1 MTTYV
6 SEVLYLRSID
16 RSLGSASSYNIILP
30 KTFSKI
36 VSVSL
41 ISAEIPYSWGN
52 LTASYAMNA
61 RFTQVAPTTVVAD
74 YSVPVGNYTITDIQ
88 AHLLAWLQ
96 ASFPALAIS
105 AVNYSSITGRLSVVI
120 GNGSGALSCS
130 RGNEAVPR
138 LCSVLGID
146 ATSTTLSVNSDGV
159 NALWLPN
166 VANLH
171 PQPCLLIKMQNIP
184 GNISCSTGAQGIFRI
199 QVNSPAGSILFV
211 NNATNINNSV
221 QFSSPIDS
229 LTNLIVQLAHSD
241 NTQVDLQGCEYTFSL
256 KLTSMI

>member
-16 RSLGSASSYNIILP
+16 RSLGTASSFNIILP
-30 KTFSKI
+30 KTFCKV

-41 ISAEIPYSWGN
+41 ISAEIPFAWGN
-52 LTASYAMNA
+52 ITASYAMNA
-61 RFTQVAPTTVVAD
+61 RFTQVAPTTIVAD
-74 YSVPVGNYTITDIQ
+74 YSVPVGNYTITDLQ
-88 AHLLAWLQ
+88 SHLLAFLQ
-96 ASFPALAIS
+96 ASFPALSIT
-105 AVNYSSITGRLSVVI
+105 AVNFSPITGKLSIII
-120 GNGSGALSCS
+120 GNNSGALSCS
-130 RGNEAVPR
+130 RGNESVPR

-146 ATSTTLSVNSDGV
+146 ATSTTLSVNADGI
-159 NALWLPN
+159 NALWCPL

-171 PQPCLLIKMQNIP
+171 PQPCLLMKMQNIP
-184 GNISCSTGAQGIFRI
+184 GNISCSTGAQGLFRI

-221 QFSSPIDS
+221 NFMSPIDS
-229 LTNLIVQLAHSD
+229 LGNLIVQLAHSD

-256 KLTSMI
+256 KITSMI